1 MIRSD
6 PIKLGPRLV
15 PAVSSSAQDD
25 AGYGAL
31 FQLGL
36 WGGAA
41 AACLLLVAFATRTE
55 SGQARMTAAY
65 SALTGAA
72 EAEKRQSA
80 ARERELEDARRM
92 TAMIRNL
99 TEDRDRLLV
108 RMTALERNYEDV
120 TGSIGKLANAA
131 RPPAAEVA
139 AAAVATM
146 TAPDQPVTV
155 PQQAAAM
162 PVGSAPAA
170 NSPAARGPVASA
182 PPAAPAAASATAK
195 TAAPEQ
201 QGPVSTRSEFGI
213 DIGGAPTLS
222 ELRNV
227 WERASR
233 NHGVLLDGLRPLIAV
248 RDGRAGQVELR
259 LVVGPIGNAAAAA
272 KLCAALAAA
281 GMSCQPTMFDGQR
294 LALR

>member
-1 MIRSD
+1 MIRID
-6 PIKLGPRLV
+6 PIKPGSRLV
-15 PAVSSSAQDD
+15 AAASQED
-25 AGYGAL
+25 AGYGPL

-36 WGGAA
+36 WGAAA
-41 AACLLLVAFATRTE
+41 AACLLLVAFATQTE
-55 SGQARMTAAY
+55 SGKTRMTAAY
-65 SALTGAA
+65 AALTGAA
-72 EAEKRQSA
+72 EAEKKQSA

-131 RPPAAEVA
+131 RPPEAEVTATA
-139 AAAVATM
+139 AAIAQNQPAVT
-146 TAPDQPVTV
+146 P
-155 PQQAAAM
+155 AA
-162 PVGSAPAA
+162 SAPAT
-170 NSPAARGPVASA
+170 
-182 PPAAPAAASATAK
+182 APAATRAPTAL
-195 TAAPEQ
+195 EQ
-201 QGPVSTRSEFGI
+201 QGAVSIKSEFGI

-222 ELRNV
+222 ALRSV
-227 WERASR
+227 WDRASR
-233 NHGVLLDGLRPLIAV
+233 NHGVLLDGLRPLIAI

-281 GMSCQPTMFDGQR
+281 GMSCQPTMFEGQR

>member
-6 PIKLGPRLV
+6 TIKPGSRLAP
-15 PAVSSSAQDD
+15 PALPSAQDD
-25 AGYGAL
+25 AGFRQL

-55 SGQARMTAAY
+55 SGQARMMSAY
-65 SALTGAA
+65 AALTGTA
-72 EAEKRQSA
+72 ETEKRQSA

-99 TEDRDRLLV
+99 TEDRDRLLA

-131 RPPAAEVA
+131 KPPEAETAAQN
-139 AAAVATM
+139 
-146 TAPDQPVTV
+146 PL
-155 PQQAAAM
+155 AAM
-162 PVGSAPAA
+162 PAASAPATT
-170 NSPAARGPVASA
+170 PA
-182 PPAAPAAASATAK
+182 AAPAPT
-195 TAAPEQ
+195 APEQ
-201 QGPVSTRSEFGI
+201 QGAVSTKSEFGI
-213 DIGGAPTLS
+213 DIGGAPTLAG
-222 ELRNV
+222 LRGV
-227 WERASR
+227 WDRASR

-272 KLCAALAAA
+272 RLCAALAGA
-281 GMSCQPTMFDGQR
+281 GLSCQPTMFEGQR